1 MLPAYYLLAHLPQN
15 PISSLMSNKMNF
27 HMEEIVSPGK

>member
-15 PISSLMSNKMNF
+15 PISLPMTKKMNF